1 MSNLSDLLKSLTI
14 TRPTLLLDKNRVIRN
29 LKRMKQKAD
38 RTGLRFRPHFKTH
51 QSAEI
56 GTWFRR
62 CGVTSITV
70 SSLDMAAYFA
80 GHGWKDI
87 TVAFTVNLLEE
98 KAMQSLARKIKL
110 NLLLDSVEL
119 ARSLSSLLPAKTRA
133 WIDVD
138 VGYHRTG
145 IPWDDFSKILS
156 VARAI
161 SPRSKLAFAG
171 LLTHSGHTY
180 HAESTDEIRKIHKDS
195 LLKLRT
201 VKKHLK
207 EEGIHPCEISVGDT
221 PSCSVSNSFTGADEI
236 RPGNFVFYDLTMTQL
251 GACRDEDIA
260 AAVACP
266 VVAKYEAWNQLV
278 IYGGAVH
285 LSKEFLLDKRGRRVY
300 GYAAFPRDAS
310 WGPAER
316 KAPIVSLS
324 QEHGLIE
331 MNDSFLRQTKVGDLL
346 IILPIHSCLTAD
358 LYRSYLTLDGKKI
371 ERRQSN
377 DPASKGLWDADKR
390 G

>member
-1 MSNLSDLLKSLTI
+1 MANFQQSLKDLHL

-29 LKRMKQKAD
+29 IERMKQKAD
-38 RTGLRFRPHFKTH
+38 RAGVQFRPHFKTH

-80 GHGWKDI
+80 DHGWKNI
-87 TVAFTVNLLEE
+87 TVAFTANLLEE
-98 KAMQSLARKIKL
+98 KAMKSLARKIKL
-110 NLLLDSVEL
+110 NLLLDSVDL

-145 IPWDDFSKILS
+145 IPWDEFSKMIA

-161 SPRSKLAFAG
+161 LFESKLTFAG

-180 HAESTDEIRKIHKDS
+180 HAKSTDEIRRLHKDS
-195 LLKLRT
+195 LLKLRA
-201 VKKHLK
+201 VKKRLK

-221 PSCSVSNSFTGADEI
+221 PSCSVANPFTGADEI
-236 RPGNFVFYDLTMTQL
+236 RPGNFVFYDLTMSAL

-260 AAVACP
+260 VAVACP
-266 VVAKYEAWNQLV
+266 VVAKYEAWNQVV

-300 GYAAFPRDAS
+300 GYAAFPGDAS

-316 KAPIVSLS
+316 RAPILSLS

-331 MNDSFLRQTKVGDLL
+331 INDSFLRQTNVGDLL
-346 IILPIHSCLTAD
+346 VILPVHSCLTAD

-377 DPASKGLWDADKR
+377 DPEPNYSSGANKR
-390 G
+390 R